1 MKLHIRLYGTIS
13 SFALASL
20 LASTACSGLFNPQP
34 SISEVTLTTGFVSDY
49 RPADTTVTFYID
61 NPQICCSARV
71 SGAVPGTKVKASW
84 TFIQG
89 GMSREAE
96 PVISEET
103 AACEEDCYVGFKL
116 PAPDDGFINGDYRVD
131 LSVGSITKSSGAF
144 TIMKDPSVPI
154 PQIISF
160 TADPPRITAGQATLL
175 KWKVTGA
182 TRVDIQ
188 PAPGTAA
195 AEGSQA
201 VNPAVDTTYKLYA
214 VNRGGCSYSALTVS
228 VAPLIKEKADLQL
241 IEFWSSGN
249 VLSYRVKNNGNLASC
264 PSMTYLYKNDLL
276 ESKDYAAPLLPGE
289 ERVEALQ
296 QYHFSPRF
304 NTTTGSGGSEAT
316 TDAVNIRICANAD
329 AACVESDDTNN
340 CLEHNFGTLLNIN
353 LVRYAHNARWQSENI
368 TLKWPVL
375 KDSNTGLACI
385 STAQLGNGENYSE
398 ALLVSPPPAGGWIQ
412 GTFGLIRGT
421 PPALEPFYIPHKC
434 KFTCKLGL
442 TRDTRVSAG
451 VKFMLGT
458 MQGSEITYFP
468 SVTIDSANKIEAYE
482 VDLSKLAGKK
492 VNFVFRVESGGPW
505 QQGSAAW
512 IEPVLT
518 QER

>member
-276 ESKDYAAPLLPGE
+276 ESKDYVAPLLPGE
-289 ERVEALQ
+289 ERAEALQ

-304 NTTTGSGGSEAT
+304 NATSGSGGSEAT
-316 TDAVNIRICANAD
+316 TDAVNIRICVNAD
-329 AACVESDDTNN
+329 AACIESDETNN
-340 CLEHNFGTLLNIN
+340 CLEHNFGKLLNIN
-353 LVRYAHNARWQSENI
+353 LVHYAYNARWQSENI
-368 TLKWPVL
+368 TLKWPIL
-375 KDSNTGLACI
+375 KDSNAGLACI
-385 STAQLGNGENYSE
+385 STAQLGNGETYPE
-398 ALLVSPPPAGGWIQ
+398 ALLVSPPPGGGWIQ
-412 GTFGLIRGT
+412 GTFGLIQGT

-434 KFTCKLGL
+434 KLTCKMGL
-442 TRDTRVSAG
+442 TRDTLVPGG
-451 VKFMLGT
+451 VRFMVGLL
-458 MQGSEITYFP
+458 QGSEITYFP
-468 SVTIDSANKIEAYE
+468 PVTIDSANKIEAYE
-482 VDLSKLAGKK
+482 VDLGKLAGTK
-492 VNFVFRVESGGPW
+492 VKFVFRVESGGPW

-512 IEPVLT
+512 IEPVLI

>member
-1 MKLHIRLYGTIS
+1 MKLHIRLYRAFS
-13 SFALASL
+13 SLALACL

-34 SISEVTLTTGFVSDY
+34 SISEVTLTTGFVSDH
-49 RPADTTVTFYID
+49 RPADTPLTFYSD
-61 NPQICCSARV
+61 SPQVCCSARV
-71 SGAVPGTKVKASW
+71 SGAVPGTTVKASW
-84 TFIQG
+84 TFVKG
-89 GMSREAE
+89 GMSREDK
-96 PVISEET
+96 PVIGEDT
-103 AACEEDCYVGFKL
+103 AVCDQDCYVGFKL

-131 LSVGSITKSSGAF
+131 LSISGITRASGAF
-144 TIMKDPSVPI
+144 SILKDPSVPI
-154 PQIISF
+154 PQINTF
-160 TADPPRITAGQATLL
+160 TADPPGIIAGQATVL

-182 TRVDIQ
+182 SRVDIQ

-195 AEGSQA
+195 AEGSRT

-214 VNRGGCSYSALTVS
+214 VNRGGCSYSALTVG

-249 VLSYRVKNNGNLASC
+249 VLHYRVKNNGNLASC
-264 PSMTYLYKNDLL
+264 TTMTYLYKNDLL
-276 ESKDYAAPLLPGE
+276 ESKDYVAPLLPGE

-304 NTTTGSGGSEAT
+304 GTTSGSGGSEAT
-316 TDAVNIRICANAD
+316 TDAVNIRICANAE
-329 AACVESDDTNN
+329 AACIESNDANN

-353 LVRYAHNARWQSENI
+353 LVRYAHNAHWQSGDNSLI
-368 TLKWPVL
+368 WPIL
-375 KDSNTGLACI
+375 KDGNTGLAYI
-385 STAQLGNGENYSE
+385 STAQLGNGESYSD

-442 TRDTRVSAG
+442 TRDTRASAG
-451 VKFMLGT
+451 AKFMLCT

-492 VNFVFRVESGGPW
+492 VNFVFRVESGGLW